1 MRRMLHP
8 TNARRFLALS
18 LALAA
23 SAALACAGTIKPNAF
38 SQSRTKYQI
47 EDDENKCF
55 QEGMA
60 ERRRLLTELVEGDPA
75 TLDRAERVGSA
86 KSAAR
91 TLTKMEGGSTAA
103 GDASAAVA
111 DFLFSSWDPDDA
123 DEEMLAKYLGIEGG
137 LGDGFSATTRLKHMC
152 LRNMGYQVDRYGED
166 GRGTVQLMWD
176 PARAMIREE
185 DGSERVFYQYA
196 P

>member
-1 MRRMLHP
+1 MIHPANPRRS
-8 TNARRFLALS
+8 LALS
-18 LALAA
+18 LVLAA
-23 SAALACAGTIKPNAF
+23 SAALACAGTTTPNAF

-47 EDDENKCF
+47 EDDEEKCF
-55 QEGMA
+55 QEGMV

-75 TLDRAERVGSA
+75 TLDRAERVGAA

-91 TLTKMEGGSTAA
+91 TMTKMEGGSTAS

-111 DFLFSSWDPDDA
+111 DFLFSSWDSDDY

-137 LGDGFSATTRLKHMC
+137 LGAGFSATIRLKHMC

-166 GRGTVQLMWD
+166 GKGTVHLMWD
-176 PARAMIREE
+176 PARGLIREE
-185 DGSERVFYQYA
+185 DGTERVFYQYV